1 MPGPPS
7 ARFVRNLE
15 DVLDLYAQ
23 PKDPDRPLV
32 CFDETSKALHEHF
45 RPPTPPRPGQPAR
58 YDYQYERMGTC
69 NLFLCSAPL
78 LGWRAVTVRTRR
90 TAVDCA
96 HVLRELV
103 DVHFPEADKI
113 VLVCDNL
120 NTHTPKSLYKAFDKE
135 TAKRLAARLEWHY
148 TPPHGSW
155 LNMAECE
162 LSVLTRQCL
171 NRRFPEQAQV
181 AAEVAAW
188 CRYRNAQA
196 RPVKWQCTTA
206 DARIKLQ
213 HLYPSF

>member
-58 YDYQYERMGTC
+58 YDYQYDRMGTC

-96 HVLRELV
+96 HVLKELV

-135 TAKRLAARLEWHY
+135 TAKRLAAKLEWHY

-162 LSVLTRQCL
+162 LSVLTRSRGIRSL
-171 NRRFPEQAQV
+171 RPLRRPRPRPPPP
-181 AAEVAAW
+181 W
-188 CRYRNAQA
+188 PGRRRWGCGCRCRSSC
-196 RPVKWQCTTA
+196 RRGRRTA
-206 DARIKLQ
+206 PAPLGG
-213 HLYPSF
+213 

>member
-15 DVLDLYAQ
+15 DVLDLYEQAE
-23 PKDPDRPLV
+23 DPDRPLV

-58 YDYQYERMGTC
+58 YDYPYDRMGTC

-96 HVLRELV
+96 HVLKELV
-103 DVHFPEADKI
+103 DVHFPEAEKI

-120 NTHTPKSLYKAFDKE
+120 DTHTSKSLSKAFDKE
-135 TAKRLAARLEWHY
+135 TAKRLAAKLEWHY

-196 RPVKWQCTTA
+196 RPIKWQCTTA

-213 HLYPSF
+213 HLYPSS

>member
-7 ARFVRNLE
+7 ERFVRKME
-15 DVLDLYAQ
+15 DVLDLYEQ
-23 PKDPDRPLV
+23 PKDPKRPLV

-58 YDYQYERMGTC
+58 YDYQYDRMGTC

-96 HVLRELV
+96 HVLKELV
-103 DVHFPEADKI
+103 DVHFPEAEKI

-120 NTHTPKSLYKAFDKE
+120 NTHTPKSLYKAFDRK

-162 LSVLTRQCL
+162 LSVLARQCL
-171 NRRFPEQAQV
+171 NRRFPEQARV

-188 CRYRNAQA
+188 CRYRND
-196 RPVKWQCTTA
+196 RPKPIRWQWTTA
-206 DARIKLQ
+206 DACIQLRQ
-213 HLYPSF
+213 LYPSS